1 MSKDLNTQ
9 NNMEEKF
16 FCLDD
21 NGAQPEIIAREQN
34 GKHQRYKMYK
44 EQFVTIDQILKIYN
58 FMQQNSLDYVTI
70 SPKNQREYIL
80 NDKDVVVSFG
90 DKEVFL
96 SELEP
101 YDNLKLRK
109 TLEKYFGAS
118 EKFHIKQDK
127 KIQKQKEKDERAI
140 ENVATNKLAK
150 LRKKIAHNIDETLGT
165 NLEEKKIPNFLKRK
179 VEEPLSQM
187 IENIVS
193 NKKINN

>member
-1 MSKDLNTQ
+1 M
-9 NNMEEKF
+9 
-16 FCLDD
+16 
-21 NGAQPEIIAREQN
+21 
-34 GKHQRYKMYK
+34 
-44 EQFVTIDQILKIYN
+44 
-58 FMQQNSLDYVTI
+58 
-70 SPKNQREYIL
+70 
-80 NDKDVVVSFG
+80 
-90 DKEVFL
+90 
-96 SELEP
+96 
-101 YDNLKLRK
+101 
-109 TLEKYFGAS
+109 EKYFGAS